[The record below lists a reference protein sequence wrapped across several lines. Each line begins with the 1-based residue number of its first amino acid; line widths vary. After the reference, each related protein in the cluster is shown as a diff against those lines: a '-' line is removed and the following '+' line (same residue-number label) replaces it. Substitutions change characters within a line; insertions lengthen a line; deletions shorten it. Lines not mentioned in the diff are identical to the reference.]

1 MHCPRALFERVVVMA
16 CDVLAFVLRNDVEG
30 GEESG
35 CVGNEGSACVGNE
48 GSECAGNEGSACA
61 GNEVQNP
68 TRNDETPFYRNEG
81 VVESAGDSEKPAES
95 DNTEATFDSLATL
108 IFTALSRLVLE
119 TEKEGPVPSLDPVA
133 PKVTPRLFS
142 HD

>member
-1 MHCPRALFERVVVMA
+1 MMHCPRALFERVVVMA

-35 CVGNEGSACVGNE
+35 CVGGEESGCVGNE
-48 GSECAGNEGSACA
+48 ESACA

>member
-16 CDVLAFVLRNDVEG
+16 CDVLAFVLSNDVEG

-35 CVGNEGSACVGNE
+35 CVGNEESACVGNE
-48 GSECAGNEGSACA
+48 GSECA

-81 VVESAGDSEKPAES
+81 VVESAGDSE
-95 DNTEATFDSLATL
+95 
-108 IFTALSRLVLE
+108 
-119 TEKEGPVPSLDPVA
+119 
-133 PKVTPRLFS
+133 
-142 HD
+142 